1 MSSINI
7 KNLCSSFTVNE
18 LSGYK
23 NSNYFDDSSN
33 GLFSKLKISNDN
45 SALNSNL
52 NNTTLTQ
59 NLINLLDTL
68 FKFFREIQKIVMPKL
83 LPKDDLSNEDLADSD
98 RIKIINKMVEE
109 IKKLKETQ
117 NFKSKSIN
125 LIYNNSKVIKP
136 NQNQSFYNKSKT
148 FEFSKNKKYEDK
160 KNNTELVK
168 NMTIGDSYH
177 IHMNINFNNI
187 NNAKS
192 FSINTNKKQYKS
204 KIPPK
209 IYY

>member
-7 KNLCSSFTVNE
+7 KNLCSSIDITE

-23 NSNYFDDSSN
+23 NSKCSDESLN

-68 FKFFREIQKIVMPKL
+68 FKFFREIQKIIMPKL

-98 RIKIINKMVEE
+98 RIKIINGMVKE

-125 LIYNNSKVIKP
+125 LTYNNSKVIKP
-136 NQNQSFYNKSKT
+136 NQNQNFYNKSKT

-187 NNAKS
+187 SNVKNFS
-192 FSINTNKKQYKS
+192 FNTNKNQYNP